1 MSYYDVLDVKND
13 ASDIEIKKA
22 YRAMSLKYHPDRN
35 QSAEANDKIQQ
46 INEAYETLG
55 DADLRKQY
63 DMKDAMGENL
73 NFGNADQFNDINN
86 VFSMM
91 FNGFNGMHGMHGM
104 HGMPRTNIFHNSDP
118 NSFHTQFHF
127 ANHVETIK
135 QTIQLTLEQC
145 YSGCVFPV
153 NINRNIIENN
163 QQRKEI
169 EQMYINIPQGI
180 NEGETIIIHEK
191 GNIVNT
197 KKGPI
202 HITITIAKH
211 ENFKRDGQDLIYN
224 KSISLKEALCGF
236 HVEINHLSG
245 KRFAINNATNPSVI
259 SPEYKKVV
267 QSFGMKRG
275 NDTGNMIIIFNVTF
289 PEALTPEQINQL
301 KVILP

>member
-301 KVILP
+301 KDILP

>member
-91 FNGFNGMHGMHGM
+91 FNGFNGMHGM

>member
-224 KSISLKEALCGF
+224 KSLSLKEALCGF

-301 KVILP
+301 KDILP

>member
-224 KSISLKEALCGF
+224 KSVSLKEALCGF